1 MGSGYSMRDPRN
13 YQSWSRISLR
23 LRLYSSSVIKSCSRR
38 RLRRCNRSSIEGEA
52 LLDLAAPALAGSA
65 FCDVT
70 AGAIVAVPPPLLF
83 GAPAALPILSTHPWR
98 ARDPSPT
105 HVTHLPAA

>member
-70 AGAIVAVPPPLLF
+70 AGAIVAGAAALLSGGAGGVALLYHQPRGSLPPPLYQ
-83 GAPAALPILSTHPWR
+83 
-98 ARDPSPT
+98 PSSFP
-105 HVTHLPAA
+105 